1 MKQSSSSSGT
11 SASASATTPSPR
23 DAAAA
28 FLKRNRLFG
37 GGNQGRPDQHHNPP
51 SANTAKDN
59 PPSYCF
65 VLIGQKQTAK
75 GLKPIVWVFNQL
87 MGISAD
93 DKERSKSTKRAKGK
107 ANNNHL
113 SPLKAEETC
122 SSEQSQLQP
131 QEPKLDPSGP
141 IKSIVGAHYDPV
153 THRYSFRLESNIQM
167 NIQFPA
173 KLLKLLPTSHKKA
186 EAQGSAAICKTI
198 SKASQLGVQAAHAIF
213 VRDYHASSSSSQ

>member
-1 MKQSSSSSGT
+1 
-11 SASASATTPSPR
+11 
-23 DAAAA
+23 
-28 FLKRNRLFG
+28 
-37 GGNQGRPDQHHNPP
+37 
-51 SANTAKDN
+51 
-59 PPSYCF
+59 
-65 VLIGQKQTAK
+65 LIGQKQTAK